1 MGKIKYI
8 SLTAIVAVLIWSC
21 SPGEGG
27 GSSVEGIDSAAINA
41 MIDSILGEKYK
52 PNSMISFVMENQKQR
67 IVVPPLPESAEF
79 AGERVPLEY
88 IDVRESLIRELTA
101 ISYMH
106 SSLIY
111 TMQLSGRYKE
121 RICRNLK
128 ANGVPEDFFYL
139 CVAESM
145 LQPLTSSAAAAGYWQ
160 FLKGTGK
167 EYGLVINNEIDQR
180 YDWEASTAA
189 ACRYMQKAYSKYGS
203 WTLAAASYNIGIKN
217 IDNRIKL
224 QGTRNYY
231 DMQLPMETARYVF
244 RAIAYKTIMN
254 NPQAYGF
261 DIKESDIFSEPEHR
275 MVQVG
280 GKVENW
286 SNFAKANGTNFKMLK
301 QYNEWIRS
309 NKYSGNL
316 RKSFNVFIP
325 ERETVQNSEQ

>member
-1 MGKIKYI
+1 MRYIFFTAMVSALLSACSLVGGKE
-8 SLTAIVAVLIWSC
+8 SATV
-21 SPGEGG
+21 
-27 GSSVEGIDSAAINA
+27 IDRAALEA
-41 MIDSILGEKYK
+41 SIDSIVKK
-52 PNSMISFVMENQKQR
+52 RCDANSIISFVMENHTQR
-67 IVVPPLPESAEF
+67 VVVPPLPDTAEF
-79 AGERVPLEY
+79 AGESVPLEY
-88 IDVRESLIRELTA
+88 IDVRESLVRELTA

-106 SSLIY
+106 SSLVY
-111 TMQLSGRYKE
+111 TIQLSGRYRD

-189 ACRYMQKAYSKYGS
+189 ACKYLKKAYEKYGT
-203 WTLAAASYNIGIKN
+203 WTLAAASYNIGTKN

-244 RAIAYKTIMN
+244 RAIAYKTIME

-261 DIKESDIFSEPEHR
+261 DIEESDMFSEPEHKY
-275 MVQVG
+275 VQVS

-286 SNFAKANGTNFKMLK
+286 SDFARKHGTNFKMLK

-309 NKYSGNL
+309 NRYSGGE
-316 RKSFNVFIP
+316 RRTFKVFIP
-325 ERETVQNSEQ
+325 KRETVQEEEE